1 MCLMIFLEWVFF
13 REEGLA
19 GNGCR
24 NTLKSQL
31 FVLLGSLGI
40 AQASWVTEREGNIA
54 PPKLIGRNF

>member
-1 MCLMIFLEWVFF
+1 MIFLEWVFF

-31 FVLLGSLGI
+31 FVLFGSLGKRRQVGLQS
-40 AQASWVTEREGNIA
+40 AKETLHRLN
-54 PPKLIGRNF
+54 